1 MSKSIIVAA
10 PYINELVTE
19 GLRLCSHIMEY
30 RHATNQTAL
39 QRETMHKQANHA
51 MQYEKDNHDRQ
62 MANLHQL
69 SEQFGVTLAHNRQD
83 TVDVMQMYNDANTM
97 LVKLID
103 RICDRDID
111 IDIEQLQLIK
121 TVIDTLQAK
130 QSDMIA
136 NHRKLSSHALTAFK
150 HSSDM
155 IIEGSQILTD
165 VQ

>member
-1 MSKSIIVAA
+1 MSKSLIVAA

-30 RHATNQTAL
+30 RHATNQTTL

-51 MQYEKDNHDRQ
+51 MQYEKNNHERQ
-62 MANLHQL
+62 MTKLHQL
-69 SEQFGVTLAHNRQD
+69 SEQFGVTLAHNRQN
-83 TVDVMQMYNDANTM
+83 TADVMKMYNDANTM

-103 RICDRDID
+103 LICDPDID
-111 IDIEQLQLIK
+111 TEQLQLLK

-130 QSDMIA
+130 QSDLIA
-136 NHRKLSSHALTAFK
+136 NHRKLSSHALTAYK

-155 IIEGSQILTD
+155 MIESSQVLTD
-165 VQ
+165 VH

>member
-1 MSKSIIVAA
+1 MSKSLIVAA
-10 PYINELVTE
+10 PYISELVTE

-30 RHATNQTAL
+30 HHATSQTAL

-51 MQYEKDNHDRQ
+51 MQQEKNNHQRQ
-62 MANLHQL
+62 MAKLHQL
-69 SEQFGVTLAHNRQD
+69 SEQFGVTLAHNRQN
-83 TVDVMQMYNDANTM
+83 TVDVMKMYNDTNTM

-103 RICDRDID
+103 RICEPD

-130 QSDMIA
+130 QSDLIA
-136 NHRKLSSHALTAFK
+136 NHRKLSSHALISFE

-155 IIEGSQILTD
+155 MIEGSQILTD
-165 VQ
+165 VY

>member
-1 MSKSIIVAA
+1 MSKSLIVAA

-83 TVDVMQMYNDANTM
+83 TVDVMKMYNDANIM

-103 RICDRDID
+103 RICDPD

-121 TVIDTLQAK
+121 TIIDTLQAK
-130 QSDMIA
+130 QSDLIA
-136 NHRKLSSHALTAFK
+136 NHHKLSSHALTAFK
-150 HSSDM
+150 HSSSM
-155 IIEGSQILTD
+155 IVEGPQVLTD
-165 VQ
+165 VY